1 MATDRPSPRLWPGRP
16 TQTSLRARLRL
27 GRLTTDI
34 SVPRLAGLKE
44 SSRSR
49 VKNPLIWSYASER
62 SVDPAIGE
70 G

>member
-1 MATDRPSPRLWPGRP
+1 MPSGHGQSSKALP
-16 TQTSLRARLRL
+16 QTHPDLHGPAFAY
-27 GRLTTDI
+27 GYGEAGI
-34 SVPRLAGLKE
+34 SVPRLAELKE

-49 VKNPLIWSYASER
+49 VKNPLIWRCASER